1 MVVPKQGQFE
11 HKIFTDIEDYLLPGD
26 VLVVNETA
34 VLPARLLGIR
44 ESTGAHIEVLLLKQ
58 VGEDRWETLVR
69 PGRRV
74 CLLYTSTEFSKD
86 KAVFLVETPSVCTLH
101 YIVKYE
107 NGMLNIYCLLY
118 TSRCV

>member
-34 VLPARLLGIR
+34 VLPARLLGLR

-58 VGEDRWETLVR
+58 VGEDDGKHWCAPAAGSR
-69 PGRRV
+69 
-74 CLLYTSTEFSKD
+74 K
-86 KAVFLVETPSVCTLH
+86 
-101 YIVKYE
+101 E
-107 NGMLNIYCLLY
+107 NG
-118 TSRCV
+118 